1 MIFDDLSIRGIIK
14 LCLIVM
20 YILEQ
25 WIHGIVN
32 TKNKTREFK
41 KAFKCLSTW
50 FKKKLFKQFGDYM
63 SKK

>member
-1 MIFDDLSIRGIIK
+1 
-14 LCLIVM
+14 M